1 MIKEKDYLLIIYYL
15 KKNYTI
21 MIRNSNSA
29 YKDRLINQIN
39 TLTFLLF
46 CKKDVYYHLLAP

>member
-1 MIKEKDYLLIIYYL
+1 
-15 KKNYTI
+15 

-39 TLTFLLF
+39 TFILILF
-46 CKKDVYYHLLAP
+46 RKKDDNYHLLASQLP